1 MNSERERF
9 RPFGVVTARGDFERI
24 GIRKRALRC
33 ITEER
38 RKDLIE
44 KWVDLLIICSPG
56 TGSDGARPQPTS
68 RGRLAGVPR
77 TNGTTIAP
85 GPQTQLASAAVI
97 TLHRH
102 ATPPHPTATQLA
114 NNNDAI
120 LSSSRLQALIDDSIG
135 VPALGPVAPC
145 LPGLAEQGDRR
156 KAHRPAGI
164 NA

>member
-9 RPFGVVTARGDFERI
+9 RPFVVVTARGDFERI

-44 KWVDLLIICSPG
+44 KWLDLLIICSPD
-56 TGSDGARPQPTS
+56 TGSDGARPQPTP

-85 GPQTQLASAAVI
+85 GPQLLASAAVI
-97 TLHRH
+97 MLHRH
-102 ATPPHPTATQLA
+102 AMPQPH
-114 NNNDAI
+114 
-120 LSSSRLQALIDDSIG
+120 S
-135 VPALGPVAPC
+135 
-145 LPGLAEQGDRR
+145 
-156 KAHRPAGI
+156 
-164 NA
+164 